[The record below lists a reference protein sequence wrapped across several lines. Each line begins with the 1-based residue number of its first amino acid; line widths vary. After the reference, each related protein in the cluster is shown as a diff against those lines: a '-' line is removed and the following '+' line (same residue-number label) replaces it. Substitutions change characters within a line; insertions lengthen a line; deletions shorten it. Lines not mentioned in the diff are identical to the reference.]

1 MAFLTPSMS
10 PLLLQPALSTSVFPV
25 STLVGKRAVSI
36 APSRRSFAVIRMVD
50 NAGEKTSGESPEGFA
65 LLSEQTNGC
74 LALVGF
80 ALADATELIH
90 PEYCGI
96 VAQSPTCV
104 KGITNL

>member
-1 MAFLTPSMS
+1 LGRGRLAS
-10 PLLLQPALSTSVFPV
+10 PPVAAL
-25 STLVGKRAVSI
+25 I
-36 APSRRSFAVIRMVD
+36 AVIRMVD